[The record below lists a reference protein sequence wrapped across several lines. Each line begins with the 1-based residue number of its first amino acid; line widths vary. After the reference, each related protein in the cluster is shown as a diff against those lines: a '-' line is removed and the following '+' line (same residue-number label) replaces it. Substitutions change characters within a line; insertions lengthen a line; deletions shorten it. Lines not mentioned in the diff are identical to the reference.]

1 MKKLLFLILIC
12 CVQNMFSQNGSSTA
26 PKSDD
31 SHIYN
36 TAGIDVKPDFPGGY
50 DKFFAFVD
58 ENFKYPEGNINLKGK
73 KIYVTFIVEKDGSL
87 SDIKILRDAGHGT
100 GDEALRVLKLSP
112 KWSPGQHKGEIIRVL
127 FSVPLILK

>member
-12 CVQNMFSQNGSSTA
+12 CVQNMVSQNGSSTA

-73 KIYVTFIVEKDGSL
+73 KIYITFIVEKDGSL

-112 KWSPGQHKGEIIRVL
+112 KWNPGQHKGEIIRVL

>member
-1 MKKLLFLILIC
+1 MKKFLILILIC
-12 CVQNMFSQNGSSTA
+12 FIQNIFSQSVSSATK
-26 PKSDD
+26 PDESP
-31 SHIYN
+31 IYN
-36 TAGIDVKPDFPGGY
+36 TAGIDLKPDFPGGY

-87 SDIKILRDAGHGT
+87 TDIKILRDAGHGT

-112 KWSPGQHKGEIIRVL
+112 KWNPGKQKGETIRVL
-127 FSVPLILK
+127 FSVPIVLK